1 MLLTTKAAVIDIKEE
16 NPVGGMSGMIQSNKI
31 SFFEDQSVDWSPF
44 MFVEKSVQAYKKYT
58 DIM

>member
-44 MFVEKSVQAYKKYT
+44 MFVEKSV
-58 DIM
+58 